1 MEQHN
6 KKKKTDITE
15 EQRLNIATNFFIGVT
30 LLNETMFEVLD
41 TELFKGRNKIEGKR
55 LLNYFSPVE
64 KKLFNTFRIKNE
76 QEEED
81 EFQRTIGN
89 IGKIVTEIADLNGSD
104 IQAILDGIE
113 VYKKELQSDKVEEIT
128 T

>member
-15 EQRLNIATNFFIGVT
+15 EQRLDIATNFFIGVT